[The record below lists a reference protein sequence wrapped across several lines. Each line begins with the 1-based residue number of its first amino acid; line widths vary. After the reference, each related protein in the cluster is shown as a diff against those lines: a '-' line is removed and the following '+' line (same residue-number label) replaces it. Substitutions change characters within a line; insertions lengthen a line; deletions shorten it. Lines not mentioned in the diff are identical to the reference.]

1 MIRSKEDCWRQLRR
15 RSRESTRKNGN
26 LARIIS
32 ERSSSVPVAPHT
44 VLVGL
49 TSPRLATSV
58 ARLLQGVFRPE
69 STFACIPT
77 SHA

>member
-44 VLVGL
+44 VLYIH
-49 TSPRLATSV
+49 PRTVRVLV
-58 ARLLQGVFRPE
+58 RVLILVFVHDLLL
-69 STFACIPT
+69 
-77 SHA
+77 